1 MIYDIMWQ
9 KMKNFWNRM
18 WNTLMI
24 APRTVGAGLH
34 AVTKVV
40 DTTTNF
46 IKNALDVGRN
56 TLHKTR
62 DVLIDPWTHW
72 KRYQKAWNIA
82 LSPIIATWTLFEW
95 TWRTIVTPISDLV
108 SDSTNTIDSTIRDT
122 QRSIFGRLFSKKP
135 VSDFSYDNFKTADVI
150 NKDNNRFSWLQFGK
164 KKWVWTDSS
173 SSKESSK
180 KTEKVDTVA
189 TAATA
194 TAVAAWTDKI
204 KELKESFDKKLEEM
218 KKWFSDK
225 INELFEK
232 NKELENKNMT
242 LENENKG
249 LKQANDGL
257 AKQLEAQTKQN
268 QELQKAMASLKDA
281 KPADK
286 PVEQKLENKE
296 EKKEEKPTVA
306 NVDKKPE
313 EKKPAVEKAD
323 KKPEE
328 KKPTAEKE
336 SNKPEPKKEW
346 EKVLDSDR
354 FFKSINLPKRAEPMV
369 SYRKLKHPD
378 MEYRLYE
385 NHSNWHIHVDKD
397 SKYME
402 LWTANSEQFNTEM
415 LHECYHGTIH
425 DKVPWTEELVNRMQT
440 LNKKYW
446 KPLFTVSNNEMY
458 DTQGKRAIEDACEWA
473 ALFTL
478 SAQDFDKHMENLQRW
493 TDEHLAKI
501 NKLEAEDIKNLCE
514 KILSNLDAISKKPVA
529 KTIKMF
535 PDNDADIT
543 YSAAA

>member
-1 MIYDIMWQ
+1 MCILHMVYNIMWE
-9 KMKNFWNRM
+9 KAKNFWTRM
-18 WNTLMI
+18 KNT
-24 APRTVGAGLH
+24 AARVPETVGAALN

-40 DTTTNF
+40 DTTTAW
-46 IKNALDVGRN
+46 IKDTLDVASN
-56 TLHKTR
+56 TLHKWK
-62 DVLIDPWTHW
+62 DVVVDSWSKW
-72 KRYQKAWNIA
+72 KWYQKVWNIA
-82 LSPIIATWTLFEW
+82 LSPIIFTWTVLEW
-95 TWRTIVTPISDLV
+95 AGRTVVTPDVNLFKNGV
-108 SDSTNTIDSTIRDT
+108 DAVDT
-122 QRSIFGRLFSKKP
+122 TVKDVARPTFRIFSKKK
-135 VSDFSYDNFKTADVI
+135 DFAYEDFKTADVI
-150 NKDNNRFSWLQFGK
+150 DKNKNRFSWLQFGK
-164 KKWVWTDSS
+164 KKWVWADAKAAVKSAAAA
-173 SSKESSK
+173 
-180 KTEKVDTVA
+180 A
-189 TAATA
+189 TATAA
-194 TAVAAWTDKI
+194 TAVAAWADKI

-218 KKWFSDK
+218 KNWLNDK
-225 INELFEK
+225 INELFAK
-232 NKELENKNMT
+232 NKELENKNTT

-268 QELQKAMASLKDA
+268 QELQKAMDSLKDA

-286 PVEQKLENKE
+286 PVEQKPENKE
-296 EKKEEKPTVA
+296 EKKEQKPTVA
-306 NVDKKPE
+306 NVEKKPE

-397 SKYME
+397 SKYMK

-535 PDNDADIT
+535 PDNEADVT